1 MIKSIKYFLKKP
13 FYIKTLI
20 SNKLILSVIHGL
32 FILFFLNFF
41 KPFKLDNLKEYFFN
55 YSLLL
60 AVLYVIV
67 LFLILL
73 ILEKINYK
81 KWTYGSFIIATLFF
95 IFILSFV
102 TWYTGGIYKDIYGL
116 NKLSFLLFYRYTSY
130 VTIFSIPLLFVLND
144 KVSKFKIKRKKI
156 IEKNLSKSQEEN
168 IIIYSENK
176 KENILININKV
187 IYTSITGNY
196 VSFYNITDEGIKEVV
211 IRNTLSNILKQIND
225 YPNFIRCHKSY
236 IINTNYIVSISGN
249 ARGYFLKTNQIENL
263 IPVSRKFNKEY
274 LEKIVH

>member
-1 MIKSIKYFLKKP
+1 MFLFFGSTIWNLYRCTLVLKK
-13 FYIKTLI
+13 
-20 SNKLILSVIHGL
+20 
-32 FILFFLNFF
+32 
-41 KPFKLDNLKEYFFN
+41 
-55 YSLLL
+55 
-60 AVLYVIV
+60 
-67 LFLILL
+67 
-73 ILEKINYK
+73 
-81 KWTYGSFIIATLFF
+81 
-95 IFILSFV
+95 
-102 TWYTGGIYKDIYGL
+102 
-116 NKLSFLLFYRYTSY
+116 
-130 VTIFSIPLLFVLND
+130 
-144 KVSKFKIKRKKI
+144 
-156 IEKNLSKSQEEN
+156 N